1 MAEEEQKISK
11 TELLKLPLPKLR
23 EVALKIEGLQGVHGM
38 NKEELIKVIANTYK
52 IDLTDRP
59 ELQVDK
65 RAVKAKI
72 KELRAVLSQVR
83 AMGDKRK
90 VEIVRKRIKRL
101 KHKIRWR

>member
-1 MAEEEQKISK
+1 MSEEKQTITKA
-11 TELLKLPLPKLR
+11 ELLKLPLPKLR

-38 NKEELIKVIANTYK
+38 SKEELIKIIANTYK

-65 RAVKAKI
+65 RAVKAKV
-72 KELRAVLSQVR
+72 KELKAALAQARS
-83 AMGDKRK
+83 GKDKRK
-90 VEIVRKRIKRL
+90 TEALKRRVRRL